1 MKSQEKLPHCSSSNG
16 YESTEDKIY
25 WRLAGYL
32 VMERDTSHKTREV
45 SLFVD
50 PKSGCQ
56 TIILWA
62 SLS

>member
-32 VMERDTSHKTREV
+32 VMERDGERDTFYQIWEV
-45 SLFVD
+45 SLIASF
-50 PKSGCQ
+50 
-56 TIILWA
+56 ILSA